1 MAEAK
6 KEKKEHK
13 AEHRKEAKPEHK
25 DGKHEVKPQA
35 AERKGGAGTT
45 GSDEAKPERK
55 GSGPLQILE
64 KARKTGKIRIGINE
78 TTKAVERG
86 TAKYVAVAADVD
98 PKELTMHLPA
108 LCKEK
113 NIPIATVQTKKELG
127 ECAGLKVGAAAI
139 AVVEEGD
146 AKKEISALADKL

>member
-6 KEKKEHK
+6 KEKKEH
-13 AEHRKEAKPEHK
+13 RKEAKPEHR
-25 DGKHEVKPQA
+25 DGKHEAKPQA
-35 AERKGGAGTT
+35 VQRKEHEQKAGEP
-45 GSDEAKPERK
+45 EAKPERK
-55 GSGPLQILE
+55 SSGPLQILE

-127 ECAGLKVGAAAI
+127 EIAGLKVGAAAI